1 MYILWH
7 SYSPALVS
15 SFFSF
20 LIFFGVFFVF
30 NLFLAVIS
38 NSFEKENQKEK
49 ARAKKALESILK
61 MKS

>member
-1 MYILWH
+1 
-7 SYSPALVS
+7 
-15 SFFSF
+15 
-20 LIFFGVFFVF
+20 VFFVF

-49 ARAKKALESILK
+49 ARAKIAKETILK